1 MNGIAA
7 STQFVENSKGF
18 TRNKS
23 GHYNVRIQL
32 FLIAII
38 RCSHKELMFTTVCD
52 QAQFWPGTKQTTTAG
67 KLSRPYKQS

>member
-23 GHYNVRIQL
+23 GRYNVRIQL
-32 FLIAII
+32 FLIAPI
-38 RCSHKELMFTTVCD
+38 RCSHKELMFTTVCV
-52 QAQFWPGTKQTTTAG
+52 QAQF
-67 KLSRPYKQS
+67 